1 MDDKNTLF
9 KMYAMLN
16 SMQSQL
22 NQCKSYLENI
32 MEEKGFDFSTI
43 LEDYDVF
50 APQEDDQ
57 IH

>member
-43 LEDYDVF
+43 LEDYDVI
-50 APQEDDQ
+50 ASQEDDQ